1 MRNNDNRQAW
11 ARWAATWAILAFV
24 THFVFAAVNSTSSA
38 SAASVTIAANTIWIT
53 GVFVALTVV
62 LLGWG
67 LMVRYART
75 LGTAAEKDQRPSTMP
90 GVGPEARSR

>member
-1 MRNNDNRQAW
+1 MRDNDNRQAW

-75 LGTAAEKDQRPSTMP
+75 LGTSAEKDQRPSTMP
-90 GVGPEARSR
+90 GVDPEPRSR